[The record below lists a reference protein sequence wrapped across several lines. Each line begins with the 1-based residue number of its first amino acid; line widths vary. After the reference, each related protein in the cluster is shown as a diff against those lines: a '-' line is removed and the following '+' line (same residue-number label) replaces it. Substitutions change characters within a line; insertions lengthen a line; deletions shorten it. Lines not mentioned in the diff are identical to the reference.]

1 MGCDGL
7 GAGITRNLR
16 KKLLSV
22 GPAEFFFILGVPR
35 VNEVLMK
42 SLFPMGCEF
51 NGENGD
57 ALGSER
63 ADAGW

>member
-1 MGCDGL
+1 MGFEGL
-7 GAGITRNLR
+7 GVGITRNLR
-16 KKLLSV
+16 RELSSV
-22 GPAEFFFILGVPR
+22 ERAEFFFVWGVPR

-63 ADAGW
+63 ADAGR